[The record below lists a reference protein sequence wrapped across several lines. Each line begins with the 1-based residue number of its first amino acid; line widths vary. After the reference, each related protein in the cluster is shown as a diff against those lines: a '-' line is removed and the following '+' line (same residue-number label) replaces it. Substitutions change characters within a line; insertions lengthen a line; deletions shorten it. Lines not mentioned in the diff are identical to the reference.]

1 MVLGFPCVTLL
12 KWILVTPVQFV
23 IGARFY
29 KGSYK
34 SLRRGSANMDVLVAM
49 GTSASY
55 LYSVGS
61 TRGEG
66 GGTMGVSFP
75 LIPSL
80 PPPLNRNI
88 HTSCSLQGYVFFC
101 QRLPP
106 TPLPFPFSFTL
117 ACNCSQ
123 SRLPSPPPLGCV
135 RTASP
140 PEQSSHD
147 RALRPDRLLRDQRH
161 DHHPHPPGEVP

>member
-1 MVLGFPCVTLL
+1 MVLGVPCVTLL

-66 GGTMGVSFP
+66 GGT
-75 LIPSL
+75 
-80 PPPLNRNI
+80 
-88 HTSCSLQGYVFFC
+88 
-101 QRLPP
+101 
-106 TPLPFPFSFTL
+106 
-117 ACNCSQ
+117 
-123 SRLPSPPPLGCV
+123 
-135 RTASP
+135 
-140 PEQSSHD
+140 
-147 RALRPDRLLRDQRH
+147 
-161 DHHPHPPGEVP
+161 